1 MSIGKDL
8 MEKLRIVVYR
18 WLREVAEGSTVTVAD
33 LFESEK
39 KEGKKSKVSQ
49 SRLVLMS
56 NP

>member
-1 MSIGKDL
+1 
-8 MEKLRIVVYR
+8 MEKLRVVVYR
-18 WLREVAEGSTVTVAD
+18 WLKEVAEGSAVTVAG

-39 KEGKKSKVSQ
+39 KGKKPKVSQ

>member
-1 MSIGKDL
+1 
-8 MEKLRIVVYR
+8 MEKLRVVVYC

-49 SRLVLMS
+49 SRLVLVL